1 MVFQIVAA
9 VLLGVRR
16 EREANEGLKAEFD
29 DDKCPEK
36 VDTHV
41 FVLFPSFRCTTVP
54 QKLPVGVAAVL
65 HVGRAANFVRGI
77 FHGKFRRVPFELKL
91 AACQQGYSRPRKC

>member
-1 MVFQIVAA
+1 MREVGQVTQCVIRLIFLVFQIVAA

-41 FVLFPSFRCTTVP
+41 FRTFS
-54 QKLPVGVAAVL
+54 
-65 HVGRAANFVRGI
+65 
-77 FHGKFRRVPFELKL
+77 
-91 AACQQGYSRPRKC
+91 